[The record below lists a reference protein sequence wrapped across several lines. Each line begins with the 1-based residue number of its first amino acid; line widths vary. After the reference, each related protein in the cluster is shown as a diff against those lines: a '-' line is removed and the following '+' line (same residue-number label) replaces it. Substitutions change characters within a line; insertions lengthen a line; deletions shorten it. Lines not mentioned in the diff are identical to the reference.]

1 VEAAAPK
8 RILVVDDEDDVALVL
23 QYVIEDEG
31 YEVVTATSTKDAL
44 AKAAKG
50 KLDAA
55 VLDVQMGETSG
66 LQIAQAL
73 RAAPSNAQLPIII
86 VSGLDERAVRRQF
99 SGYDLFVSKGADL
112 TELVNKLA
120 ALTGHGSEAE
130 FRGNRHP

>member
-1 VEAAAPK
+1 MEAAAPK